1 MKDLKA
7 KLIDST
13 YLNASDPNS
22 MRDLG
27 MTRNAEYT
35 FAIGELQNKL
45 NSTEYSKYMVP
56 KGKPTNNTFYSF
68 GGRSSIL

>member
-45 NSTEYSKYMVP
+45 NSTEYSK
-56 KGKPTNNTFYSF
+56 
-68 GGRSSIL
+68 